1 MIFKFTFFQTMNN
14 VIAFKKII
22 NANFDGFFKRMLVK
36 SESLSKPLISY
47 VQLMRNKFLGKLN
60 DSLSIHLLVV
70 NDSQISTKNFAILYI
85 DVFKADKT
93 YLKHKQPST
102 HLLCTLQEPYF
113 IQGIVLIGFRYL
125 WVSSDMLLDLASLF

>member
-1 MIFKFTFFQTMNN
+1 MNN

-70 NDSQISTKNFAILYI
+70 NDSQISTKNLAILYI

-125 WVSSDMLLDLASLF
+125 WVSSDMLLELTSLF

>member
-1 MIFKFTFFQTMNN
+1 
-14 VIAFKKII
+14 
-22 NANFDGFFKRMLVK
+22 MLVK

-70 NDSQISTKNFAILYI
+70 NDSQISTKNLAILYI

-102 HLLCTLQEPYF
+102 HILCTLQEPYF

-125 WVSSDMLLDLASLF
+125 WVSSDMLLELTSLF

>member
-1 MIFKFTFFQTMNN
+1 MNN

-60 DSLSIHLLVV
+60 DSLSVHLLVV
-70 NDSQISTKNFAILYI
+70 NDSQISTKNLAILYI

-102 HLLCTLQEPYF
+102 HILCTLQEPYF

-125 WVSSDMLLDLASLF
+125 WVSSDMLLELTSLF